1 MIIPEAK
8 EIGDLMPDSCLM
20 PNRYWHA
27 ELLDIRLQAGEDER
41 V

>member
-1 MIIPEAK
+1 MIIPEKK
-8 EIGDLMPDSCLM
+8 EIGDLMPDSSLI

-27 ELLDIRLQAGEDER
+27 ELLDIRLQADEDEQ